1 MTGSPKTTRW
11 EKFPAGKSSE
21 LNDTKSNQKQA
32 TQAGGNAL
40 SNQLKLHIARKNW
53 EEAMNPAAAFAQTKK
68 AKEGLYVSTGS
79 LTPQDKKKAAAEDA
93 AFEHRNSDGVKE
105 SRCDGEDAQN
115 ASADNTPS
123 REPCSKH
130 PSNDL
135 KQLLYSDT

>member
-32 TQAGGNAL
+32 TQAGENAL

-68 AKEGLYVSTGS
+68 AKEGIRLHRITYTARQEKGS
-79 LTPQDKKKAAAEDA
+79 C
-93 AFEHRNSDGVKE
+93 R
-105 SRCDGEDAQN
+105 RC
-115 ASADNTPS
+115 
-123 REPCSKH
+123 C
-130 PSNDL
+130 L
-135 KQLLYSDT
+135 